1 MVAISIIVINTY
13 SPKNINLLEYDL
25 CHPTRCYRCN
35 KGITYIASFP
45 NMEIMMSTYLDLSY
59 TMQSIYQI
67 DYNKPAL
74 SILLNF

>member
-1 MVAISIIVINTY
+1 MIYVIQRDVIDVT
-13 SPKNINLLEYDL
+13 KV
-25 CHPTRCYRCN
+25 
-35 KGITYIASFP
+35 ITYIVSFP
-45 NMEIMMSTYLDLSY
+45 NREIMMSTYLDLSY